1 MKKSV
6 TIRNVDI
13 KKTPIT
19 SYLERDFV
27 WSENVPIEL
36 RDDIDLSELND
47 PLELYGKWVD
57 VEKNVEGVNM
67 WVEIRLSINADDYF
81 LIGDIYLNTKNN
93 HRFFYL
99 GENNLLC
106 NEVVENDF
114 IETFL
119 SDYTQGGEIDLIL
132 FSRSFPS

>member
-13 KKTPIT
+13 KKTPIN

-57 VEKNVEGVNM
+57 VEKNVEGVKM

-81 LIGDIYLNTKNN
+81 LIGDIYLNTQNN

-106 NEVVENDF
+106 NEVVGNDF
-114 IETFL
+114 IETIL
-119 SDYTQGGEIDLIL
+119 SDYTQCGEIDLIL